1 MVAPLL
7 KEIPSPMLAIA
18 ELASRFDPF
27 FSCVLPHFARQARL
41 YLDGT
46 VPAQTELIPLPAAL
60 ADAIPKR
67 QVQFR
72 AGRYCAMKA
81 MEALG
86 PSYAGRSVARAAS
99 GAPLWPD
106 GLVGSITHTDDFAS
120 AAVALRADAAAL
132 GIDTERIMTEPRARN
147 VGRMIAWPS
156 ELGHARSAGLS
167 RLEGMT
173 LVFSAKESI
182 FKCLHGLVGC
192 YFDFHDV
199 RIVEVDGQER
209 TFVARLVKTLSESFP
224 AHTLLRGTFD
234 VESAWMHTGIALPPT
249 LPIL

>member
-1 MVAPLL
+1 M
-7 KEIPSPMLAIA
+7 S
-18 ELASRFDPF
+18 S
-27 FSCVLPHFARQARL
+27 VLPHFARQASVHL
-41 YLDGT
+41 NGVL
-46 VPAQTELIPLPAAL
+46 PAEMEQIALPAAL
-60 ADAIPKR
+60 DAAIPKR
-67 QVQFR
+67 RLQFR

-81 MEALG
+81 MGALG
-86 PSYAGRSVARAAS
+86 PSCAGRLVARAAN
-99 GAPLWPD
+99 GAPLWPE

-120 AAVALRADAAAL
+120 AAAALTADAAAL
-132 GIDTERIMTEPRARN
+132 GIDTERIMTEPRGRN

-156 ELGHARSAGLS
+156 EVGHARTAGLS

-199 RIVEVDGQER
+199 RIVEVDGPER
-209 TFVARLVKTLSESFP
+209 TFVARLVKTLSASFP

-234 VESAWMHTGIALPPT
+234 VEGAWMHTGIALPARGETVSDQSSDPCRASA
-249 LPIL
+249 